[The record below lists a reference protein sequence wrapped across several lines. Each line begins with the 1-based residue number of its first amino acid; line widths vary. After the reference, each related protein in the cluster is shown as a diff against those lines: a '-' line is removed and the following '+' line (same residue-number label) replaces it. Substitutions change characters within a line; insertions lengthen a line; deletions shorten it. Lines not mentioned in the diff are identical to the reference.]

1 MESEGRKRRGGTEV
15 LEYLKE
21 RRQHDSKL
29 KEEDL
34 QLRKRDMDLKERR
47 EEEDLKERREEEDIM
62 IRGRQQD
69 MKEREQSIR
78 ERDLEGRLKGDQ
90 EILCIL
96 KQQLQ
101 QQQAIV

>member
-1 MESEGRKRRGGTEV
+1 M
-15 LEYLKE
+15 EYLKE

-29 KEEDL
+29 KEEEL
-34 QLRKRDMDLKERR
+34 ELRKRDMDI
-47 EEEDLKERREEEDIM
+47 KERREEEDIM
-62 IRGRQQD
+62 IKGRQQD